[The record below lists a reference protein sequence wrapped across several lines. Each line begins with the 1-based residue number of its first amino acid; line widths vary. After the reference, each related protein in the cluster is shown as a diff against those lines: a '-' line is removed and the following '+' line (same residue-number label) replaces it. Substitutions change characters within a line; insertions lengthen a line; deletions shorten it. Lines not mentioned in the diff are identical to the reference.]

1 VLDLSAKV
9 VKLLL
14 EEFVL
19 PGALVKL
26 LSRFL
31 GVGIVSITASKSL
44 RKL

>member
-1 VLDLSAKV
+1 VLDLPAKV
-9 VKLLL
+9 IKLLL

-19 PGALVKL
+19 PGALVEF

-31 GVGIVSITASKSL
+31 GMGIVSIAVCESL

>member
-1 VLDLSAKV
+1 LDLSAKV

-19 PGALVKL
+19 PGALVEL

-31 GVGIVSITASKSL
+31 GVNIVSIAVCESL